1 MLKTFIDR
9 PVLSTVIS
17 IIIVILGVLG
27 LSQLPIT
34 QYPDIAPPTITV
46 NATYPGASAET
57 ILESVIIPLEEQI
70 NGVEGMTYLTSTAT
84 NSGTASITVFFDQ
97 EVDQDIAAVNV
108 QNRVARANPL
118 LPQAVI
124 QTGVTVQKQQ
134 TSALM
139 YISFYSTNEDY
150 DDTFIQNYLK
160 INVIPEMQRVNGV
173 GDVNVF
179 GSKDY
184 AMRIW
189 LQPEKLAAYNLI
201 PSDVTA
207 ALREQSLEAAAGS
220 LGDNNGEAFSYTI
233 KYGGRFKTEAQYSD
247 IIIKALGN
255 GEYLRLD
262 DIAEIEL
269 GAQSYLG
276 GSITGGYPAV
286 NMGIFQVKGSN
297 ARDIIIEIEKKL
309 EEIKAALPSGIEV
322 FVPYNTNNFLNAS
335 IEKVVSTLAEAFLLV
350 FLVVFIFLQDFR
362 STLIP
367 AIAVP
372 VSIIGTF
379 FFLNLFGYSIN
390 LLTLFALVLAIGI
403 VVDDAIVV
411 VEAVHA
417 KIDEGESDPKK
428 ATVEAMHEISGAIIS
443 ITLVMA
449 AVFIPVTFVQG
460 PTGVFYEQFGIT
472 LIVAIIISAVNA
484 LTLSPAL
491 CALFLK
497 GHDEKEGKKK
507 KNFMQRFFDAFNS
520 GFNAT
525 IKKYGRSVHFLYR
538 NKWITVLILMLAVGG
553 IWWSSSEVKTGFV
566 PDEDRGIVFTNIE
579 LPAGSS
585 IDRTHEVNLQLYEKL
600 KQIPGVKQA
609 SLIEGRSFLGGAG
622 SNYGLGFI
630 RLDEWEDRDADSLS
644 VESIT
649 AKMFGVAAQIP
660 EANIIFF
667 APPSIP
673 GFGSAAG
680 AEVNLLDR
688 SGGSFEDLDKTN
700 QEFIG
705 KLSQRPEIKF
715 AQASFNTQ
723 YPQYEIE
730 LNTPLAKELGVPI
743 SSIFSTLQG
752 YIGSIF
758 AADFA
763 RFGKQY
769 RVYVQALPEDRAEV
783 DDLNKL
789 YVRTQSGEMTPITQF
804 VSLKRV
810 YGPQFVSRFN
820 LFNSSKITAT
830 SNPGYSSGDVIGA
843 VEEVSKSLPS
853 NYTTAYS
860 GLTREEVNAGNQT
873 TTIFLL
879 SLVFVYFLLA
889 AQYESYLIPFSV
901 LLSLPLGVFGAYIT
915 TQFAGLQNNIYFQI
929 ALIMLLGLLA
939 KNAILI
945 VEFAL
950 QRRRNGESI
959 VEAAVKGAE
968 ARLRPI
974 LMTSFAFILGLMPLV
989 LASGVGAEGNRSI
1002 GTGAVG
1008 GLLIGTI
1015 LGVFVIPILFIFFQW
1030 LQEKITGDPSSKK
1043 LQILKKFHHEHIKNH
1058 KIFSICNGPVVIRF
1072 LFFG

>member
-9 PVLSTVIS
+9 PVLSTVVS
-17 IIIVILGVLG
+17 IIILILGFLG

-46 NATYPGASAET
+46 AASYPGANAET

-84 NSGTASITVFFDQ
+84 NSGTASITVYFDQ
-97 EVDQDIAAVNV
+97 DVDQDIAAVNV
-108 QNRVARANPL
+108 QNRVSRANPL

-139 YISFYSTNEDY
+139 FISFYSTNADY
-150 DDTFIQNYLK
+150 DDIFIQNYLK
-160 INVIPEMQRVNGV
+160 INVIPELQRVNGV

-179 GSKDY
+179 GAKDY

-189 LQPEKLAAYNLI
+189 LQPDKLAAYNLI
-201 PSDVTA
+201 PGDITA

-233 KYGGRFKTEAQYSD
+233 KYSGRFKTEQQYSD
-247 IIIKALGN
+247 IIVKALGE
-255 GEYLRLD
+255 GEYLRLSD
-262 DIAEIEL
+262 VAEVEL

-276 GSITGGYPAV
+276 GSLTSGYPAV
-286 NMGIFQVKGSN
+286 NMGIFQIKGSN
-297 ARDIIIEIEKKL
+297 ARDIIDEIQVRLDEIEAEL
-309 EEIKAALPSGIEV
+309 PEGMEI

-335 IEKVVSTLAEAFLLV
+335 IEKVVETLAEAFLLV
-350 FLVVFIFLQDFR
+350 FIVVFIFLQDFR

-417 KIDEGESDPKK
+417 KIDEGENDARV
-428 ATVEAMHEISGAIIS
+428 ATERAMEDISGAIIS

-460 PTGVFYEQFGIT
+460 PTGVFYQQFGIT

-497 GHDEKEGKKK
+497 GHDEKAGVDGRKLS
-507 KNFMQRFFDAFNS
+507 QRFFAAFNR
-520 GFNAT
+520 GFDAT
-525 IKKYGRSVHFLYR
+525 VNRYGRSVHFLYR
-538 NKWITVLILMLAVGG
+538 HKWITVVVLLAAVGG
-553 IWWSSSEVKTGFV
+553 VWWSAGQVRTGFV
-566 PDEDRGIVFTNIE
+566 PNEDRGIIFVNVE
-579 LPAGSS
+579 LPAGAS
-585 IDRTHEVNLQLYEKL
+585 IDRTHQVNVDLYDKISR
-600 KQIPGVKQA
+600 IPGVLRG
-609 SLIEGRSFLGGAG
+609 SLVEGRSFLGGSG
-622 SNYGLGFI
+622 SNFGLGFI
-630 RLDEWEDRDADSLS
+630 RLLDWEERTADSLS
-644 VESIT
+644 IETIT
-649 AKMFGVAAQIP
+649 GKMFAAAATIP
-660 EANIIFF
+660 EASIVFF

-673 GFGSAAG
+673 GFGQAAG

-688 SGGSFEDLDKTN
+688 SGGSFEELDRVN
-700 QEFIG
+700 QEFIAR
-705 KLSQRPEIKF
+705 LTERPEIQY
-715 AQASFNTQ
+715 AQSSFNTV
-723 YPQYEIE
+723 YPQYELEI
-730 LNTPLAKELGVPI
+730 NTPLAKETGVEI

-752 YIGSIF
+752 YIGSLF
-758 AADFA
+758 AADFS

-769 RVYVQALPEDRAEV
+769 RVYIQALPEDRADES
-783 DDLNKL
+783 DLGKI
-789 YVRTQSGEMTPITQF
+789 YIRTGSGEMAPITQF

-820 LFNSSKITAT
+820 LFNAAKITAAT
-830 SNPGYSSGDVIGA
+830 NPGYSSGDAIAA
-843 VEEVSKSLPS
+843 VEAVATTLPA

-860 GLTREEVNAGNQT
+860 GLTREEVNAGDQT

-889 AQYESYLIPFSV
+889 AQYESYLTPLSV
-901 LLSLPLGVFGAYIT
+901 LLSLPLGVFGAYFT
-915 TQFAGLQNNIYFQI
+915 TQWMGLENNIYFQI

-945 VEFAL
+945 VEFAV

-959 VEAAVKGAE
+959 VHAAVAGAE

-989 LASGVGAEGNRSI
+989 LASGVGAAGNRSI

-1008 GLLIGTI
+1008 GLLVGTI

-1030 LQEKITGDPSSKK
+1030 IQEKITGAPASAP
-1043 LQILKKFHHEHIKNH
+1043 ILE
-1058 KIFSICNGPVVIRF
+1058 
-1072 LFFG
+1072 LEEE

>member
-1 MLKTFIDR
+1 MLKIFIDR

-27 LSQLPIT
+27 LTTLPIT
-34 QYPDIAPPTITV
+34 QYPDIAPPTVTV
-46 NATYPGASAET
+46 SANYPGANAET

-70 NGVEGMTYLTSTAT
+70 NGVEGMTYLTSTASNT
-84 NSGTASITVFFDQ
+84 GAASITVFFDQ
-97 EVDQDIAAVNV
+97 DVDPDIAAVNV
-108 QNRVARANPL
+108 QNRVSRANPV
-118 LPQAVI
+118 LPQAVL
-124 QTGVTVQKQQ
+124 QTGVTTQKQQ

-139 YISFYSTNEDY
+139 YMSFYSTNPDY

-160 INVIPEMQRVNGV
+160 INVIPELQRVNGV

-179 GSKDY
+179 GTKDY

-189 LQPEKLAAYNLI
+189 LKPEKLAAYGLI
-201 PSDVTA
+201 PTDVTA
-207 ALREQSLEAAAGS
+207 ALQEQSLEAAAGS
-220 LGDNNGEAFSYTI
+220 LGENDGEAFSYVI
-233 KYGGRFKTEAQYSD
+233 KYGGRFKTEDQYSN

-255 GEYLRLD
+255 GQFLRLND
-262 DIAEIEL
+262 VADIEL
-269 GAQSYLG
+269 GAQSYT
-276 GSITGGYPAV
+276 GSGTTMGNPAV
-286 NMGIFQVKGSN
+286 NLGIFQTKGSN
-297 ARDIIIEIEKKL
+297 ARDIIIEIEQRL
-309 EEIKAALPSGIEV
+309 EEVKADLPKGIEI

-335 IEKVVSTLAEAFLLV
+335 IEKVVTTLAEAFLLV

-417 KIDEGESDPKK
+417 KIDEGEHDPKK
-428 ATVEAMHEISGAIIS
+428 ATLDAMHEISGAIVS

-449 AVFIPVTFVQG
+449 AVFIPVTFLQG
-460 PTGVFYEQFGIT
+460 PTGVFYEQFGVT
-472 LIVAIIISAVNA
+472 LIVAIVISAVNA

-497 GHDEKEGKKK
+497 GHDDKQNSKKK
-507 KNFMQRFFDAFNS
+507 GYLGRFFAGFNR

-525 IKKYGRSVHFLYR
+525 VKKYGKSVHFLYR
-538 NKWITVLILMLAVGG
+538 NKWITAVILILAVGA
-553 IWWSSSEVKTGFV
+553 IWWSSSVLKTGFV
-566 PDEDRGIVFTNIE
+566 PDEDRGIVFLNVE

-585 IDRTHEVNLQLYEKL
+585 IDRTHQVNKELYEKII
-600 KQIPGVKQA
+600 KIPGVKA
-609 SLIEGRSFLGGAG
+609 GSVIEGRSFLGGAG
-622 SNYGLGFI
+622 SNNGLGFI
-630 RLDEWEDRDADSLS
+630 RLDDWDERDADSLS
-644 VESIT
+644 IESIT

-660 EANIIFF
+660 EADILFF

-673 GFGSAAG
+673 GFGTSADV
-680 AEVNLLDR
+680 EVNLLDR
-688 SGGSFEDLDKTN
+688 TGGSFIDLDQAT
-700 QEFIG
+700 QEFAG
-705 KLSQRPEIKF
+705 KLSQRPEIKY
-715 AQASFNTQ
+715 ARSSFSTK

-730 LNTPLAKELGVPI
+730 LNVPLAKELGVPI

-758 AADFA
+758 AADFS

-769 RVYVQALPEDRAEV
+769 RVYVQSLPEDRAEV
-783 DDLNKL
+783 GDLDKL
-789 YVRTQSGEMTPITQF
+789 YVRTGSGEMTPITAF
-804 VSLKRV
+804 ISLKRV
-810 YGPQFVSRFN
+810 YGPQSVTRFN
-820 LFNSSKITAT
+820 LFNSAKLTIA
-830 SNPGYSSGDVIGA
+830 SNPGYSSGDAIKA
-843 VEEVSKSLPS
+843 VEEIVDTLPA
-853 NYTTAYS
+853 NYTIAYS
-860 GLTREEVNAGNQT
+860 GLTLEEVNAGNQT

-915 TQFAGLQNNIYFQI
+915 TQLTGLQNNIYFQI

-950 QRRRNGESI
+950 QRRRKGESLLD
-959 VEAAVKGAE
+959 AAINGAE

-974 LMTSFAFILGLMPLV
+974 LMTSFAFIIGLTPLV
-989 LASGVGAEGNRSI
+989 FASGVGAQGNRSI

-1015 LGVFVIPILFIFFQW
+1015 LGVFVIPILFILFQW
-1030 LQEKITGDPSSKK
+1030 LQEKISGVPQKAAE
-1043 LQILKKFHHEHIKNH
+1043 LKQDSN
-1058 KIFSICNGPVVIRF
+1058 S
-1072 LFFG
+1072 

>member
-1 MLKTFIDR
+1 MLKIFIDR

-27 LSQLPIT
+27 LSTLPIT
-34 QYPDIAPPTITV
+34 QYPDIAPPTISV
-46 NATYPGASAET
+46 SATYPGANAET

-84 NSGTASITVFFDQ
+84 NSGTASINVFFDQ
-97 EVDQDIAAVNV
+97 EVDPDIAAVNV
-108 QNRVARANPL
+108 QNRVARANSL

-124 QTGVTVQKQQ
+124 QTGVTTQKQQ

-139 YISFYSTNEDY
+139 YMSFYSSNPDY

-160 INVIPEMQRVNGV
+160 INVIPELQRVNGV

-189 LQPEKLAAYNLI
+189 LQPEKLAAYGII

-207 ALREQSLEAAAGS
+207 VLREQSLEAAAGA
-220 LGDNNGEAFSYTI
+220 LGENNGEAFSYTI
-233 KYGGRFKTEAQYSD
+233 KYGGRFKTEEQYSN
-247 IIIKALGN
+247 IIVKALDN
-255 GEYLRLD
+255 GRFLRLN

-269 GAQSYLG
+269 GAQSYT
-276 GSITGGYPAV
+276 GSSMTSGYPAV
-286 NMGIFQVKGSN
+286 NMGIFQTKGSN
-297 ARDIIIEIEKKL
+297 ARDIILEIENRL
-309 EEIKAALPSGIEV
+309 EEIRKDLPAGMEI
-322 FVPYNTNNFLNAS
+322 FIPYNTNNFLNAS
-335 IEKVVSTLAEAFLLV
+335 IEKVVSTLVEAFLLV

-390 LLTLFALVLAIGI
+390 LLTLFAMVLAIGI

-417 KIDEGESDPKK
+417 KLDEGAKDPKK
-428 ATVEAMHEISGAIIS
+428 ATVNAMKEISGAIIS

-460 PTGVFYEQFGIT
+460 PTGVFYEQFGVT
-472 LIVAIIISAVNA
+472 LIVAIMISAVNA

-491 CALFLK
+491 CALLLK
-497 GHDEKEGKKK
+497 PHKEEHEKKK
-507 KNFMQRFFDAFNS
+507 SFIQRFFDAFNV
-520 GFNAT
+520 GFKAT
-525 IKKYGRSVHFLYR
+525 TKKYGQSVHFLYR
-538 NKWITVLILMLAVGG
+538 NKWMTVVILLLAVVG
-553 IWWSSSEVKTGFV
+553 IWWSSSNLKTGFV
-566 PDEDRGIVFTNIE
+566 PDEDRGIVFLNVE

-585 IDRTHEVNLQLYEKL
+585 IDRTHNVNKELYSKL
-600 KQIPGVKQA
+600 MEIPGILEGSVV
-609 SLIEGRSFLGGAG
+609 EGRSFLGGSG

-630 RLDEWEDRDADSLS
+630 RLQDWDERGEDSLS
-644 VESIT
+644 IESIT
-649 AKMFGVAAQIP
+649 AKMFGVAATIP
-660 EANIIFF
+660 EADIVFF

-673 GFGSAAG
+673 GFGSSAG
-680 AEVNLLDR
+680 VEVNLLDR
-688 SGGSFEDLDKTN
+688 TSGSFADLDKTN
-700 QEFIG
+700 QDFIG
-705 KLSQRPEIKF
+705 KLSQRPEIQY
-715 AQASFNTQ
+715 AQSSFNTN
-723 YPQYEIE
+723 YPQYELEI
-730 LNTPLAKELGVPI
+730 NVPRAKELGVSV

-758 AADFA
+758 ASDFS

-769 RVYVQALPEDRAEV
+769 RVYIQALPEDRA
-783 DDLNKL
+783 DADNLDQIF
-789 YVRTQSGEMTPITQF
+789 VRTDAGEMTPITEF
-804 VSLKRV
+804 ITLTRV
-810 YGPQFVSRFN
+810 YGPQSVTRFN
-820 LFNSSKITAT
+820 LFNSTKITAAL
-830 SNPGYSSGDVIGA
+830 NPGYSSGDVIAA
-843 VEEVSKSLPS
+843 VEEVAKTLPV

-879 SLVFVYFLLA
+879 SLLFVYFLLA

-901 LLSLPLGVFGAYIT
+901 LLSLPLGVFGAYVS
-915 TQFAGLQNNIYFQI
+915 TQLTGLQNNIYFQI
-929 ALIMLLGLLA
+929 ALIMLVGLLA

-950 QRRRNGESI
+950 QRRREGKSILES
-959 VEAAVKGAE
+959 ALQGAE
-968 ARLRPI
+968 SRLRPI

-989 LASGVGAEGNRSI
+989 LANGVGAAGNRSI

-1008 GLLIGTI
+1008 GLLFGTI
-1015 LGVFVIPILFIFFQW
+1015 TGVFVIPILFIFFQW
-1030 LQEKITGDPSSKK
+1030 LQEKISGTPKTDALETAQES
-1043 LQILKKFHHEHIKNH
+1043 
-1058 KIFSICNGPVVIRF
+1058 
-1072 LFFG
+1072 